1 MIHRCWFVLALAIVP
16 ASLGAQTSS
25 YDGYRRT
32 SEYVTM
38 RDGIRLAV
46 DVLRPTKAGVLH
58 QEKLPVVWT
67 HHRYNRAFFRNDSLI
82 DYVKGFGRG
91 AAEIMN

>member
-1 MIHRCWFVLALAIVP
+1 MIRPSWFVLALVLAP
-16 ASLGAQTSS
+16 ASLVSQTPT

-32 SEYVTM
+32 SEYLTM

-58 QEKLPVVWT
+58 EGKLPVVWT
-67 HHRYNRAFFRNDSLI
+67 HHRYNRAW
-82 DYVKGFGRG
+82 
-91 AAEIMN
+91 